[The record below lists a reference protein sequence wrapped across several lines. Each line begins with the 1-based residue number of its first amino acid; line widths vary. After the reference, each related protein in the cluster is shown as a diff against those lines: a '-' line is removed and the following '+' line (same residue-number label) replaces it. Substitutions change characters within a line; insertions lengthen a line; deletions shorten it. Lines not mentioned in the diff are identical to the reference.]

1 MRRLY
6 HIPLSPFCRKVRI
19 ALAEKGL
26 GFELRTELPWERRPE
41 FLALNPAA
49 EVPVLVEEGERL
61 VIADSQVICEYLD
74 EAYPDRRL
82 MGFDPALRAETR
94 RLIAWFDHKFQREV
108 TAYILY
114 EKVNK
119 RLTSQSSN
127 PSGDTIRAGQ
137 ANLRVHMNYIAW
149 LVERRRW
156 LAGEEFG
163 LADIVAAAQLSC
175 LDYLG
180 AVPWDDFPA
189 VKEWYA
195 PVKSRPS
202 FRPILADR
210 VAGLTPPAHYLD
222 LDF

>member
-1 MRRLY
+1 MRCLY
-6 HIPLSPFCRKVRI
+6 HLPLSPFCRKVRI
-19 ALAEKGL
+19 SLAEKGL
-26 GFELRTELPWERRPE
+26 GFSLRVELPWRRREE

-61 VIADSQVICEYLD
+61 VIAGSQAICEYLD
-74 EAYPDRRL
+74 EAYPDRRML
-82 MGFDPALRAETR
+82 GFDPAARAETR
-94 RLIAWFDHKFQREV
+94 RLTAWFDQKFQHEV

-114 EKVNK
+114 EKLNK
-119 RLTSQSSN
+119 RLKGGGA
-127 PSGDTIRAGQ
+127 PSGETLRAGQ
-137 ANLRVHMNYIAW
+137 ANLRVHLNY
-149 LVERRRW
+149 LSYLTERRRW
-156 LAGEEFG
+156 LAGAEFG
-163 LADIVAAAQLSC
+163 LADIAAAAQLSC

-180 AVPWDDFPA
+180 VVPWDDFPS

-210 VAGLTPPAHYLD
+210 IAGLPPPAHYMD

>member
-6 HIPLSPFCRKVRI
+6 HLPLSPFCRKVRI

-26 GFELRTELPWERRPE
+26 GFELRVELPWERRVE
-41 FLALNPAA
+41 FIALNPAA
-49 EVPVLVEEGERL
+49 EVPVLVEEGERQ

-82 MGFDPALRAETR
+82 LGFDPASRAETR
-94 RLIAWFDHKFQREV
+94 RLTAWFDQKFQREV
-108 TAYILY
+108 TTYILY

-119 RLTSQSSN
+119 RLTGKGD
-127 PSGDTIRAGQ
+127 PSGETIRAGL

-156 LAGEEFG
+156 LAGDEFG
-163 LADIVAAAQLSC
+163 LADITAAAQLSC
-175 LDYLG
+175 LDYLD
-180 AVPWDDFPA
+180 AVPWNDFPA
-189 VKEWYA
+189 VKDWYA

-202 FRPILADR
+202 FRPVLADR
-210 VAGLTPPAHYLD
+210 IAGLTPPPHYLD

>member
-6 HIPLSPFCRKVRI
+6 HLPLSPFCRKVRI

-26 GFELRTELPWERRPE
+26 GFELRVELPWDRREE

-49 EVPVLVEEGERL
+49 EVPALVEEGERL
-61 VIADSQVICEYLD
+61 VIAGSQPICEYLD

-82 MGFDPALRAETR
+82 LGFDPAARAETR
-94 RLIAWFDHKFQREV
+94 RLTEWFDQKFQREV
-108 TAYILY
+108 TSYILY

-119 RLTSQSSN
+119 RLMGGGI
-127 PSGDTIRAGQ
+127 PSGDTLRAGQ
-137 ANLRVHMNYIAW
+137 SNLRVHMNY
-149 LVERRRW
+149 LTYLTERRRW
-156 LAGEEFG
+156 LAGPEYG
-163 LADIVAAAQLSC
+163 LADIAAAAQLSC

-180 AVPWDDFPA
+180 VVPWDSFPS

-210 VAGLTPPAHYLD
+210 IAGLPPPAHYMD

>member
-6 HIPLSPFCRKVRI
+6 HLPLSPFCRKVRI

-26 GFELRTELPWERRPE
+26 GFELRVELAWERRPA
-41 FLALNPAA
+41 FVALNPAA
-49 EVPVLVEEGERL
+49 EVPVLVEENERL
-61 VIADSQVICEYLD
+61 VIADSQAICEYLD

-82 MGFDPALRAETR
+82 LGFDPAARAETR
-94 RLIAWFDHKFQREV
+94 RLTAWFDQKFQREV

-119 RLTSQSSN
+119 RLASAAL
-127 PSGDTIRAGQ
+127 PSGDTLRAGQ
-137 ANLRVHMNYIAW
+137 TNLRAHMNY
-149 LVERRRW
+149 LTYLTERRRW
-156 LAGEEFG
+156 LGGAEFG
-163 LADIVAAAQLSC
+163 LADITAAAQLSC

-180 AVPWDDFPA
+180 VVPWDDFPS

-195 PVKSRPS
+195 PIKSRPS

-210 VAGLTPPAHYLD
+210 VAGLPPPEHYMD